1 LFRDWSRFRGL
12 DRSRGEGGE
21 HPAFA
26 ELWAAKDRA
35 QEVLR
40 GQA

>member
-1 LFRDWSRFRGL
+1 LFWDWDRFRGRG
-12 DRSRGEGGE
+12 RSRGEGGE

-26 ELWAAKDRA
+26 ELWVAKDRA
-35 QEVLR
+35 PAVLR